1 MIKRIKDLNHLKS
14 IHTND
19 RRKYNMGEKAF
30 ACTTNPLFFIAKN
43 GEKVVTNEWF
53 INRNN
58 ELVFD
63 IKRNRWVNM
72 NLYEETRGDC
82 ASIVTDAIYY
92 FEDKKEVSE

>member
-19 RRKYNMGEKAF
+19 KRKYKMGEKAF

-53 INRNN
+53 VNSTKN
-58 ELVFD
+58 ELIFD

-72 NLYEETRGDC
+72 EMYEDGIST
-82 ASIVTDAIYY
+82 VTDDIYY
-92 FEDKKEVSE
+92 FENDNEVSE